1 MIVCFSVH
9 ERAQMDQM
17 EDMIQQRK
25 QTIDNVVNLLVDI
38 NTITKDINIELNN
51 QGNNLQTVQ

>member
-1 MIVCFSVH
+1 
-9 ERAQMDQM
+9 MDQM

>member
-1 MIVCFSVH
+1 
-9 ERAQMDQM
+9 M

>member
-1 MIVCFSVH
+1 MIVFSVH

-17 EDMIQQRK
+17 EDLIQQRK

>member
-1 MIVCFSVH
+1 
-9 ERAQMDQM
+9 M

-38 NTITKDINIELNN
+38 NTITKEINLELNN
-51 QGNNLQTVQ
+51 QGNNL